1 MFTEIIDDFLNDNDV
16 VLAGPTAPAHG
27 IEEWTANFVALMLE
41 GYIAPAYL
49 KLPETGRKMRPAAI
63 AQTLCIAGLDGQA
76 ADDEPVPADVAE
88 KIRTFVNTVTN
99 ADMVRLR
106 QTVYDVASE
115 ALRRAFCENREADIS
130 IAKIERE
137 LAARAGS
144 AAFQP

>member
-106 QTVYDVASE
+106 QTVYDVAFN
-115 ALRRAFCENREADIS
+115 ALSLAFCENREADIS
-130 IAKIERE
+130 IAKIEQE